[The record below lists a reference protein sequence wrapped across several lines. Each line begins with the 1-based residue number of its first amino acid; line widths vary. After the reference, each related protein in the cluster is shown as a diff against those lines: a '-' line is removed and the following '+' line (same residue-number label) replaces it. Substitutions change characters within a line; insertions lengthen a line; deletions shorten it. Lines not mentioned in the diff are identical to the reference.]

1 MFDNIKS
8 LPAKVCLSLSFLI
21 GILYSINFIFFS
33 SCSVINGDG
42 DCFSL
47 IPNGATPENEAY
59 GRGAGTLY
67 VAGALMAGSIMGNL
81 LILNEGAR
89 GKWTIMIPTIAG
101 FTCLA
106 IVLAPPFQ
114 GDYVSANSNPLY
126 ATIVALGLYTAAY
139 VMLKDE
145 GVDEGLENF
154 KLGIGLKNE
163 AKYAIGA
170 SVTIG
175 TLYTLNHLF
184 FADGYA
190 GAGGTTFIPGFEDGS
205 YWPDSESFNPASTTP
220 LSFRVLAAFFVVLVS
235 MGLVLLTQGAKG
247 NWAVAH
253 ISLFSVTF
261 FTLAVIVGAAVNND
275 QVIPAGPYEGTYT
288 PDDSTNTS
296 NMAVSALVLFLNV
309 YGYYKMREEGVE
321 DGMTFG
327 GKDFGNKDD
336 FFFKMYPAV
345 TAVYVV
351 LLLIANYVTQPL

>member
-1 MFDNIKS
+1 
-8 LPAKVCLSLSFLI
+8 
-21 GILYSINFIFFS
+21 
-33 SCSVINGDG
+33 
-42 DCFSL
+42 
-47 IPNGATPENEAY
+47 
-59 GRGAGTLY
+59 
-67 VAGALMAGSIMGNL
+67 
-81 LILNEGAR
+81 
-89 GKWTIMIPTIAG
+89 MIPTIMG
-101 FTCLA
+101 FTALV

-114 GDYVSANSNPLY
+114 GDYVSASNNPLY
-126 ATIVALGLYTAAY
+126 ASFIALACYTGAY
-139 VMLKDE
+139 VLLKEE

-247 NWAVAH
+247 NWAAAH